1 MNRQVE
7 ICISISVN
15 VWRTKGWHQRLWFEC
30 ITSAKHSISKKN
42 IRMSRNVVMSTKR
55 WILIHKI
62 SRMYKKIQLIFSYGN
77 FFLSKGWPCFPIT
90 FAMPPFSLRCIRMQ
104 LSRWIDGNSVEVE
117 DGWVSVEVNC
127 HLTDGEENT
136 ARPKRSREVATAQ
149 RRFIWNAIF
158 QHCQ

>member
-1 MNRQVE
+1 
-7 ICISISVN
+7 
-15 VWRTKGWHQRLWFEC
+15 
-30 ITSAKHSISKKN
+30 
-42 IRMSRNVVMSTKR
+42 MSRNVVKPTKR
-55 WILIHKI
+55 WIVIHKI
-62 SRMYKKIQLIFSYGN
+62 SRMYKKNQLIFSYGN

-149 RRFIWNAIF
+149 LKEDLFGMQFSNTANRDGRHSRWAKCPALKSPTNDLKEENRVMIIKAKIGRGYL
-158 QHCQ
+158 

>member
-1 MNRQVE
+1 MYDGRKDD
-7 ICISISVN
+7 ISDYDSN
-15 VWRTKGWHQRLWFEC
+15 VLQAQNTAFL
-30 ITSAKHSISKKN
+30 KKKL
-42 IRMSRNVVMSTKR
+42 RMSRNVVMSTKR